1 MTTGKRPV
9 FTDGVAPTVD
19 DFNQGALGLD
29 AFLQQIL
36 QHLFGDSEISGS
48 SDGFFSTTVPN
59 ATDLGAATIPTYG
72 FLGPS
77 LRVRRV
83 DATHI
88 RLTPGMGLQYVTSGY
103 PAGEWPLRV
112 VRLGNDAPEVSPGIT
127 LGSLPSA
134 GQYKRA
140 LVTVPWRDVTTTGS
154 RQYIDA
160 SGNETPQTV
169 NVRTRPEVGDLDGAG
184 SGITI
189 TYGSAAASALLAAR
203 PSIPAGHLQLA
214 ELLLDST
221 GLANSANPDGN
232 TSGITDLRPR
242 LRPSKAGGSVDSRRA
257 TCSTDETTGT
267 RNTHRIGAKG
277 VGAEVVWG
285 LVECPT
291 SVGVVTLDTSRD
303 WRDMIVTIEH
313 GALVAA
319 AMMPGDAS
327 DASFNFQSNPAAGS
341 VTLAKVVFY
350 TGSGSAAG
358 TSGYYS
364 GTSKAPSDGATTA
377 LIFFA
382 DSTNGHLKCRALAD
396 ASGTQDLYFRAE
408 GFGPLSR
415 RLASGQES

>member
-1 MTTGKRPV
+1 MTTGQRPV
-9 FTDGVAPTVD
+9 FSDGVAPTEG
-19 DFNQGALGLD
+19 DFNQSAVGLD
-29 AFLQQIL
+29 AFVQELLQR
-36 QHLFGDSEISGS
+36 LF
-48 SDGFFSTTVPN
+48 SDGETATWTSTVPS
-59 ATDLGAATIPTYG
+59 ATDIASASVPTFG
-72 FLGPS
+72 FLGSS
-77 LRVRRV
+77 LRVYRYN
-83 DATHI
+83 ATTI
-88 RLTPGMGLQYVTSGY
+88 KLMAGLGLQYGASGV
-103 PAGEWPLRV
+103 PSGEWPVRV
-112 VRLGNDAPEVSPGIT
+112 VRLDATAPEVTTGVT
-127 LGSLPSA
+127 LSSLPSA
-134 GQYKRA
+134 GNYKRA
-140 LVTVPWRDVTTTGS
+140 IVTTQWRDLTTTGS
-154 RQYIDA
+154 RQYLDA
-160 SGNETPQTV
+160 AGNESTQTV
-169 NVRTRPEVGDLDGAG
+169 NVRVKPEVGTLDGAV
-184 SGITI
+184 SGVTV
-189 TYGSAAASALLAAR
+189 TYGTAAGSASGATR
-203 PSIPAGHLQLA
+203 PAIPSGHVVLA

-221 GLANSANPDGN
+221 GLVNSANPDGN

-267 RNTHRIGAKG
+267 RNTPRIGAKG

>member
-1 MTTGKRPV
+1 MSTGKRPV
-9 FTDGVAPTVD
+9 FTDGVAPIVG
-19 DFNQGALGLD
+19 DFNQSSLGLD
-29 AFLQQIL
+29 AFLQQLL
-36 QHLFGDSEISGS
+36 QHLFGDSEIQGS
-48 SDGFFSTTVPN
+48 SDGFFPATVPN
-59 ATDLGAATIPTYG
+59 ATDLGSATVPTYG

-77 LRVRRV
+77 FRVRRV

-112 VRLGNDAPEVSPGIT
+112 LRLGNDAPEVSPGIT
-127 LGSLPSA
+127 LSSLPSA
-134 GQYKRA
+134 GNYKRA
-140 LVTVPWRDVTTTGS
+140 LVTVPWRDVTVTGS

-160 SGNETPQTV
+160 SGNEQAQTV
-169 NVRTRPEVGDLDGAG
+169 SIHTRPEVGDLDGAG

-189 TYGSAAASALLAAR
+189 TYGTAAASALLAAR
-203 PSIPAGHLQLA
+203 PSIPSGHLQLA

-221 GLANSANPDGN
+221 GLVNSANPDGN

-242 LRPSKAGGSVDSRRA
+242 IRPSKAGGAVDSRRA
-257 TCSTDETTGT
+257 TCSTDETTGV

-291 SVGVVTLDTSRD
+291 SVGAITLDTSRD

-319 AMMPGDAS
+319 AVLPGGGS
-327 DASFNFQSNPAAGS
+327 DASFNFQSNPASGS
-341 VTLAKVVFY
+341 ITLAKVVFY

-364 GTSKAPSDGATTA
+364 GTSKAPSDGTSTA

-382 DSTNGHLKCRALAD
+382 DSTTGHLKCRALAD

-408 GFGPLSR
+408 GFGPLGR

>member
-1 MTTGKRPV
+1 MSTGKRPV
-9 FTDGVAPTVD
+9 FTDGVAPIVG
-19 DFNQGALGLD
+19 DFNQSSLGLD
-29 AFLQQIL
+29 AFLQQLL
-36 QHLFGDSEISGS
+36 QHLFGDSEIQGS
-48 SDGFFSTTVPN
+48 SDGFFPATVPN
-59 ATDLGAATIPTYG
+59 ATDLGSATVPTYG

-77 LRVRRV
+77 FRVRRV
-83 DATHI
+83 DATHV

-112 VRLGNDAPEVSPGIT
+112 LRLGNDAPEVLTGIT
-127 LGSLPSA
+127 LSSLPSA
-134 GQYKRA
+134 GNYKRA
-140 LVTVPWRDVTTTGS
+140 LVTVPWRDVTVTGS

-160 SGNETPQTV
+160 SGNEQAQTV
-169 NVRTRPEVGDLDGAG
+169 SIHTRPEVGDLDGAG

-189 TYGSAAASALLAAR
+189 TYGTAAASALLAAR
-203 PSIPAGHLQLA
+203 PSIPSGHLQLA

-221 GLANSANPDGN
+221 GLVNSANPDGN

-242 LRPSKAGGSVDSRRA
+242 IRPSKAGGAVDSRRA
-257 TCSTDETTGT
+257 TCSTDETTGV

-291 SVGVVTLDTSRD
+291 SVGAITLDTSRD

-319 AMMPGDAS
+319 AVLPGGGS
-327 DASFNFQSNPAAGS
+327 DASFNFQSNPASGS
-341 VTLAKVVFY
+341 ITLAKVVFY

-364 GTSKAPSDGATTA
+364 GTSKAPSDGTSTA

-382 DSTNGHLKCRALAD
+382 DSTTGHLKCRALAD

-408 GFGPLSR
+408 GFGPLGR